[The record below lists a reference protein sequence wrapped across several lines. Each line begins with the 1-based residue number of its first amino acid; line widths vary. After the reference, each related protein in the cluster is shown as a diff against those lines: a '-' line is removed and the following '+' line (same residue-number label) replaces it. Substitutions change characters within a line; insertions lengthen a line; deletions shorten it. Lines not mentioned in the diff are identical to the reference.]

1 MQTNNGKGFAEIWQ
15 KSCLKNNA
23 MYYYRTL
30 DAFNANNSCFQKI
43 AQAYLEKISSQN
55 LRKPITKR
63 KRIVGKIAKAKKES
77 FFSGQNQC
85 LLLIKQIRL

>member
-1 MQTNNGKGFAEIWQ
+1 
-15 KSCLKNNA
+15 
-23 MYYYRTL
+23 MYYHRNL
-30 DAFNANNSCFQKI
+30 DAFNAKNSCFKQI

-63 KRIVGKIAKAKKES
+63 KSIVGKITKAKKES
-77 FFSGQNQC
+77 FFSGQDQC